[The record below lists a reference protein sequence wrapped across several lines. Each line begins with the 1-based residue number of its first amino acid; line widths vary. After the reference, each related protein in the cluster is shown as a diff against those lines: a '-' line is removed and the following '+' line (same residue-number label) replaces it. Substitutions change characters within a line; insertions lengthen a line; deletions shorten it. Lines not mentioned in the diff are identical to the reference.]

1 MSAEDDGVTPP
12 VTSDYRYAPIP
23 QDLLYDPSISAQA
36 VRIYGVLMRHGSD
49 PSRCYPSHERL
60 GQLIGV
66 SERSVQRP
74 LAELVKAG
82 WIKKVRRTNK
92 HGERT
97 SDGYHVFSVRA
108 DLRVPTAQEVPL
120 GQRAKTSE
128 EREQVTTNESNK
140 TPAVV
145 NDDAPNAGQILKGFI
160 DWCDTNGHA
169 RPANPGQLGKV
180 ISQLLAANHPPAAI
194 KRALT
199 TTSAFTLN
207 AVEFELRRVDG
218 SAPSKAQQKHRNT
231 LEAIAKGVD
240 AASRA
245 GLFANNDPVEVASRE
260 R

>member
-12 VTSDYRYAPIP
+12 VTTDYRFAQIP
-23 QDLLYDPSISAQA
+23 QDLLYDPAMSAQA

-49 PSRCYPSHERL
+49 PARCYPSHERL

-145 NDDAPNAGQILKGFI
+145 NDDAPNAGRIVKGFI
-160 DWCDTNGHA
+160 DWCDMNGHA

-180 ISQLLAANHPPAAI
+180 VSQLLAAKHPPAAI

-207 AVEFELRRVDG
+207 AVEFELRRVEG
-218 SAPSKAQQKHRNT
+218 IAPSRAQQKHRSN
-231 LEAIAKGVD
+231 LKVIAQAG
-240 AASRA
+240 ASARRA
-245 GLFANNDPVEVASRE
+245 GLFTNDSVEVASRE